1 MNAFGHNC
9 QHPLS
14 WFHIFLET
22 LIACS
27 GYTVWTFYPLS
38 QFHRQQ
44 FLVQLFE
51 SVFSVAQF
59 KFQHQCFR
67 RFGAHYQIN
76 HGEIMTFFSPNGKN
90 FVPYKC
96 CKAAHKLPDDT
107 WLLPLTQIVVARLY
121 WLSGIWTNLTL
132 NLVMVVRF
140 YTRANVRNCF
150 SYLKN
155 DARFKSDSKII
166 ISLHKSKP
174 VTHSLWVTLLELA
187 KVAMAV

>member
-1 MNAFGHNC
+1 MDIYFFHLYEPLWPQLSTPTFLIPHFPGNINCLFWGIQFGHFTPWVN
-9 QHPLS
+9 
-14 WFHIFLET
+14 FTDNNF
-22 LIACS
+22 
-27 GYTVWTFYPLS
+27 F
-38 QFHRQQ
+38 
-44 FLVQLFE
+44 VQLFE

-107 WLLPLTQIVVARLY
+107 WLLSLTQIVVARLY

-155 DARFKSDSKII
+155 DARFKSDSKI
-166 ISLHKSKP
+166 
-174 VTHSLWVTLLELA
+174 
-187 KVAMAV
+187 